1 MSLWLS
7 SFQTNFDQRLT
18 STLIQTSTVSIYKY
32 YNNLFIVQYYLPP
45 PNMVGKD
52 FLRDVFQGKKRL
64 MKKKQVDYI
73 HVTHWDE
80 LSVKS
85 LFKDFKDDTEF
96 MMYF

>member
-1 MSLWLS
+1 
-7 SFQTNFDQRLT
+7 
-18 STLIQTSTVSIYKY
+18 
-32 YNNLFIVQYYLPP
+32 
-45 PNMVGKD
+45 MVGKD

-73 HVTHWDE
+73 HVTHWNK